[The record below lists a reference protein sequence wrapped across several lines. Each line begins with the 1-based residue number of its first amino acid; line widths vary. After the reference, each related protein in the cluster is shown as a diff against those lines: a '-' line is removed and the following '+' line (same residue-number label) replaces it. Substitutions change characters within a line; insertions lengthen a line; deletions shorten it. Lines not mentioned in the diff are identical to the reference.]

1 MTAPALALL
10 AGGGST
16 RMGRDK
22 AGLAHG
28 GTTLLAHLVG
38 LGAALGLRVLVCGRT
53 RPADWSGPVARFLP
67 DATPGEGPLRGLEA
81 ALAMADDVLLVACDL
96 PRLTTAELA
105 WLLAQAPGPCGTACL
120 RGGRV
125 EPLFSR
131 YTAGCRPALAEELAA
146 GRRSPQGLIA
156 RGGFA
161 RVEAPPEVA
170 ARLDDADTPED
181 WQRLARS

>member
-1 MTAPALALL
+1 MTTLAVL

-22 AGLAHG
+22 AALAHG
-28 GTTLLAHLVG
+28 GTTLLAHIVG
-38 LGAALGLRVLVCGRT
+38 LGAELGLPVLVCGRS
-53 RPADWSGPVARFLP
+53 RPADWSGPPAHFLP

-96 PRLTTAELA
+96 PRLTSADLT
-105 WLLAQAPGPCGTACL
+105 WLLAQAPGTNGTACL
-120 RGGRV
+120 RGGQV

-131 YTAGCRPALAEELAA
+131 YAAACRPALAEELAA
-146 GRRSPQGLIA
+146 GRRSPQRLIA

-161 RVEAPPEVA
+161 RAEAPPEVA
-170 ARLDDADTPED
+170 TRLDDADTPED